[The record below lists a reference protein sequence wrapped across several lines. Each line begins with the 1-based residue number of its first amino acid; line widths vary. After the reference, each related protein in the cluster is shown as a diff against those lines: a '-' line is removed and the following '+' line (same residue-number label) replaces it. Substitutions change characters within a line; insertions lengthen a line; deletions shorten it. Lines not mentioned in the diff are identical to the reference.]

1 MIESHNCVCVTAGE
15 HPNVSLQLEAPPPKS
30 KAGSSKNRSKKEAA
44 AGNKSSKSKAGPNGS
59 GTGRHARQKK
69 TMEPDSRS
77 GGEDSCDH
85 DSSSCSDSEVGE
97 PIQQAKPANSKQ
109 RRRRNAAA
117 AAVEDVNDEGGSNF
131 DANAENQGSKD
142 LAAAKAVAGKS
153 GAAKPPA
160 KRVRKL
166 GTVIG

>member
-1 MIESHNCVCVTAGE
+1 MKATTAFFVTAGE
-15 HPNVSLQLEAPPPKS
+15 HHNVTLQLEAPPPKS

-44 AGNKSSKSKAGPNGS
+44 AGNKSSKSKAGANGS

-77 GGEDSCDH
+77 GGEDSCDQ
-85 DSSSCSDSEVGE
+85 DSSSSCSDSEFGE

-117 AAVEDVNDEGGSNF
+117 AAVEDVSDDGGSNF

>member
-1 MIESHNCVCVTAGE
+1 MIESHNCVCVIAGE
-15 HPNVSLQLEAPPPKS
+15 HHNVTLQLEAPPPKS

-44 AGNKSSKSKAGPNGS
+44 AGNKSKAGANGS

-77 GGEDSCDH
+77 GGEDSCDQ
-85 DSSSCSDSEVGE
+85 DSSSCSDSEFGE

-117 AAVEDVNDEGGSNF
+117 AAVEDVNDDGGSNF